1 MNRITQRLFA
11 ALAVVALT
19 AFVAACGSSSSEKSG
34 SSSNKNAGNPNTGKK
49 GGKLEQLGASDV
61 DFLDPGQ
68 TYYTGGYQVL
78 YATQKT
84 LYSFKPGDTNPR
96 PDLAE
101 GAPKL
106 SDDKKTVTV
115 ELKKGVKF
123 APPVNREIQAKDVK
137 YAFERSFS
145 KNVPNQYTTYYN
157 FIKGAPKKPGA
168 TQDIPGIKLDPSDPY
183 KLTFELTKAQGVGF
197 AAFLVMPVTTPV
209 PREYA
214 SKFDKQ
220 SPSTYNEHVVA
231 SGPYMVEN
239 DASGKL
245 TGYKAGKS
253 IHLIRNKNWDK
264 SKDFRPA
271 YLDEVL
277 LRTNATDANV
287 AGRQVLQGQG
297 LTLDTNPPAQ
307 VLKRVVLRNK
317 DQLKTVPSGGFRW
330 FPLNMSIKP
339 LDNINVRKAIL
350 AAFDR
355 DAARKARGGKF
366 VGPTGTHFIPPGI
379 NGFEEAGGLK
389 GPGFDFL
396 SASKPTGDMAVA
408 TKYMKAAGYK
418 SGKYDGT
425 QQLLMVTAN
434 VDPGKA
440 QAEVAK
446 AQLEKLGF
454 KIRLRTV
461 PQDAVYTEWCQQPAK
476 KVAVCGSAGWF
487 KDFNDPQSMLEPTFK
502 GSNFS
507 PSGGNNN
514 LAQLK
519 DPKIDAAMDKA
530 ALLEGTERN
539 KAWADIDKMITAQA
553 PAVPFVWDNTNL
565 IHSKN
570 VNAVASEYFTAFD
583 LSFTSLK

>member
-1 MNRITQRLFA
+1 MIRIPLRLFA
-11 ALAVVALT
+11 ALALVALT
-19 AFVAACGSSSSEKSG
+19 AFVAACGSSDEG
-34 SSSNKNAGNPNTGKK
+34 SSGDSASKNGGNPSEGKK

-68 TYYTGGYQVL
+68 TYYTGGFQVL

-84 LYSFKPGDTNPR
+84 LYSFEPGDTEPK

-101 GAPKL
+101 SEPEI

-115 ELKKGVKF
+115 QIKKGVKF
-123 APPVNREIQAKDVK
+123 APPINREIQAKDVK
-137 YAFERSFS
+137 YAFERAFS
-145 KNVPNQYTTYYN
+145 KNVPNQYTTYFN
-157 FIKGAPKKPGA
+157 FIKGAPTKPGA
-168 TQDIPGIKLDPSDPY
+168 VQDIPGIKLDPSDPY
-183 KLTFELTKAQGVGF
+183 KITFELSKAQGVGF
-197 AAFLVMPVTTPV
+197 SAFLVMPVTTPV

-231 SGPYMVEN
+231 AGPYMVEN

-245 TGYKAGKS
+245 AGYKAGKS
-253 IHLIRNKNWDK
+253 IHLSRNKNWDK

-330 FPLNMSIKP
+330 FPLNMTIKP

-366 VGPTGTHFIPPGI
+366 VGIPGTHFIPPGI
-379 NGFEEAGGLK
+379 GGFDEAGGKK

-396 SASKPTGDMAVA
+396 ANPKGDMAVA
-408 TKYMKAAGYK
+408 EKYMKEAGYS
-418 SGKYDGT
+418 SGKYEGSDEI
-425 QQLLMVTAN
+425 LMVAAN

-446 AQLEKLGF
+446 AQLEKVGL
-454 KIRLRTV
+454 KVRLRSV
-461 PQDAVYTEWCQQPAK
+461 PQD
-476 KVAVCGSAGWF
+476 
-487 KDFNDPQSMLEPTFK
+487 
-502 GSNFS
+502 
-507 PSGGNNN
+507 
-514 LAQLK
+514 
-519 DPKIDAAMDKA
+519 
-530 ALLEGTERN
+530 
-539 KAWADIDKMITAQA
+539 
-553 PAVPFVWDNTNL
+553 
-565 IHSKN
+565 
-570 VNAVASEYFTAFD
+570 
-583 LSFTSLK
+583 